1 MALRLGVDV
10 GGTNTDSVIVD
21 EKENILAKHKTPT
34 TPDVTEGVLNSLEG
48 VLEASDVDPG
58 DIGYAMLGTTHCT
71 NAIVERRNLTRIG
84 VIRIGEPS
92 TLAIEPLL
100 EWPEDLIDAVGGYTH
115 IIQGGHEYDG
125 REIAPLDEEGAKEAV
140 EDLSGGNV
148 GSVSITSVF
157 SPVTDEHERKV
168 GEIVRDLLEDVHIT
182 YSSEIGSIG
191 LIEREN
197 AAALNS
203 ATTGVLDRVVKA
215 LESSL
220 EEKGIEC
227 RLFFTQ
233 NDGTLMSADYALKYP
248 VLTIASGPAN
258 SLRGAAFLSGVEDSI
273 IVDVGGTTTD
283 VGMIEEG
290 FPRESGTSVEIG
302 GVRANFRMPDL
313 ITMGLGGGSIVKEVD
328 GGVEIGPKSVGHRI
342 NEEALIFG
350 GEVLTATD
358 IAVSLGRMDLG
369 DPKKVE
375 DLDKRFLGESDAKM
389 NSMLERCVDGIKT
402 KPGDFPVELVGGGSI
417 LFSERIKGASSVDRP
432 RHFEVANAIGAA
444 IAPVSGEIDRVFSLD
459 EMERDEMIAEAKK
472 MAELRTVE
480 AGAERKTVEIVNFE
494 EIPLAYLPG
503 NAVRV
508 KAKAVGRLRV

>member
-21 EKENILAKHKTPT
+21 EKENVLAKYKTPT

-48 VLEASDVDPG
+48 VLETSDIDPS

-71 NAIVERRNLTRIG
+71 NAIVERRNLTKIG
-84 VIRIGEPS
+84 VIRVGKPS
-92 TLAIEPLL
+92 TLAIKPLL
-100 EWPEDLIDAVGGYTH
+100 EWPDDLVEAIGGYAH
-115 IIQGGHEYDG
+115 IIGGGHEYDG
-125 REIAPLDEEGAKEAV
+125 REIAPLNEEEAKEVAR
-140 EDLSGGNV
+140 DLSKRDV
-148 GSVSITSVF
+148 GSVCITSVF
-157 SPVTDEHERKV
+157 SPVTDEHERRV
-168 GEIVRDLLEDVHIT
+168 GEIVRNSIEDVHVT
-182 YSSEIGSIG
+182 FSSEIGSIG

-220 EEKGIEC
+220 EEKEIEC
-227 RLFFTQ
+227 KLFFTQ

-248 VLTIASGPAN
+248 VYTIASGPAN
-258 SLRGAAFLSGVEDSI
+258 SLRGAAFLAGIEDSI

-283 VGMIEEG
+283 VGMIEKR

-302 GVRANFRMPDL
+302 GVRTNFRMPDL
-313 ITMGLGGGSIVKEVD
+313 ITMGLGGGSIVTEVD
-328 GGVEIGPKSVGHRI
+328 DDVQIGPKSVGHRI

-350 GEVLTATD
+350 GKVVTATD
-358 IAVSLGRMDLG
+358 LAVALGRMNLG

-375 DLDKRFLGESDAKM
+375 DLDEELLKKSESKM
-389 NSMLERCVDGIKT
+389 NMMLEKYIDEIKT
-402 KPGDFPVELVGGGSI
+402 KPGDVPVELVGGGCI
-417 LFSERIKGASSVDRP
+417 LFSDEIKGASSVGRP
-432 RHFEVANAIGAA
+432 EHFEVANAIGAA
-444 IAPVSGEIDRVFSLD
+444 IAPVSGEIDRIFSMD
-459 EMERDEMIAEAKK
+459 EIERDEMVAEARK
-472 MAELRTVE
+472 MAEVRAVE
-480 AGAERKTVEIVNFE
+480 AGADRKTVEIVDFE

-508 KAKAVGRLRV
+508 KAKAVGRLRA